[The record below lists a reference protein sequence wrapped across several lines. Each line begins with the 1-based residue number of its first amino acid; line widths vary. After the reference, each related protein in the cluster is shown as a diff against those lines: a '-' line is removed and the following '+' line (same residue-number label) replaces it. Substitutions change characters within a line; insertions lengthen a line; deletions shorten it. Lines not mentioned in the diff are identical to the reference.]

1 MIPRVMEAWRK
12 NLTRQPADPD
22 NRLLLAQQIL
32 RDGSVFCSRRTI
44 DTTNT
49 FAAGDNIA
57 EQTLVSIP
65 KIDNWVTVLES
76 FEFRYENPGGNALID
91 AYYAMLKIA
100 KAEVWQFPRFTLASN
115 LDTDFGPQKLL
126 NGPYVVIREQN
137 VELVLNPGVAAP
149 SLAPS
154 IVQVLTRFVVR
165 YEPQW
170 LMEMM
175 GLVEPADFPDK
186 GPSVLG
192 GR

>member
-12 NLTRQPADPD
+12 NLTRLPADPD
-22 NRLLLAQQIL
+22 NRLLLAQDVL
-32 RDGSVFCSRRTI
+32 RNGSLFCSRRTI

-49 FAAGDNIA
+49 FAAADSAA

-76 FEFRYENPGGNALID
+76 FNFRYENPGASALID

-100 KAEVWQFPRFTLASN
+100 NAEVWQFPRFTFASN
-115 LDTDFGPQKLL
+115 LDADFGPQKLL

-137 VELVLNPGVAAP
+137 VSLVLNPGQTAVPAP
-149 SLAPS
+149 AMF
-154 IVQVLTRFVVR
+154 QVLTRFEVR

-170 LMEMM
+170 LMELL
-175 GLVEPADFPDK
+175 GIVEPADFPDK